1 VDKLSIHKKNEEL
14 LSRHPN
20 GTIPFTPTAVSWLNQ
35 VEIQFGILNRKAL
48 TGASFTNGKT

>member
-1 VDKLSIHKKNEEL
+1 M
-14 LSRHPN
+14 SRHPN